1 MRRIILFLFLLLLS
15 GSAVQAQEDS
25 NLPVDN
31 ILVNKA
37 DRKLYLKN
45 GDKVIKQYRIAL
57 GGEPI
62 GPKER
67 EGDNKT
73 PEGQYFIE
81 AHNPYSSYHLSLR
94 ISYPN
99 EEQKKK
105 AKENNYSAG
114 GDIMIH
120 GLPNKL
126 PNTLFKLVHFSM
138 DWTQGCIAVTDE
150 EIEEIYKLVPDK
162 TPILITP

>member
-1 MRRIILFLFLLLLS
+1 MQKILPLVVFFTFQSL
-15 GSAVQAQEDS
+15 AMAQELT
-25 NLPVDN
+25 LPVDN
-31 ILVNKA
+31 ILVEKA
-37 DRKLYLKN
+37 NRTLYLMN
-45 GDKVIKQYRIAL
+45 GETVLKKYKIAL
-57 GGEPI
+57 GGDPI

-81 AHNPYSSYHLSLR
+81 WHNPNSAYHLALR

-99 EEQKKK
+99 AAQKQK

-120 GLPNKL
+120 GFPNQLPNL
-126 PNTLFKLVHFSM
+126 LFKFIHERS

-150 EIEEIYKLVPDK
+150 EIEEIYHLVKDK
-162 TPILITP
+162 TPILIKP